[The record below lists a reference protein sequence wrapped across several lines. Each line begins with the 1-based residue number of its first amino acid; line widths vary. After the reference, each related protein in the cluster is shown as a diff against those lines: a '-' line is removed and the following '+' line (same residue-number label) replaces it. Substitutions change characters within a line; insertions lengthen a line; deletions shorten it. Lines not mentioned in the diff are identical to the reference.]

1 MGGGELEGVEAVLCL
16 EADGDVLRAEDQDRG
31 GTSATAEGYPDYAAV
46 TDDPP
51 YGRGEALAAE

>member
-31 GTSATAEGYPDYAAV
+31 GASVTAEGYPDYAAV
-46 TDDPP
+46 EDDPP
-51 YGRGEALAAE
+51 FHRG